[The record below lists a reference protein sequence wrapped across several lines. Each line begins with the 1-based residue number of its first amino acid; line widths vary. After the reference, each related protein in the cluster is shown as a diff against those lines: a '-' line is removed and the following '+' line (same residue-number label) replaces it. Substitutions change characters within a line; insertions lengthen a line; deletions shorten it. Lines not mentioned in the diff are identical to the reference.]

1 MRAMRCWSQAPLTAV
16 VSVAAAVASAAL
28 SIREARADR
37 AIAGTVV
44 DAATGEP
51 IAEAGVAANDLS
63 ATTDEGGKFR
73 ITGLPFSRI
82 DVIVVAEGYET
93 YFGSARLGA
102 DLAIRLQQTDGAAEV
117 IQVTGRA
124 PAGAPLHLGTE
135 EIRSLPGAGND
146 TLRALQSLPGVART
160 PFGLGGLALRG
171 TAPRDT
177 NVYLDGIEVPL
188 LYHFGGIASFMPTA
202 AVDEVELAP
211 GGASTRYGRGLGGV
225 AEVTSRTGRGD
236 GWRVGGELSLIHAAT
251 VAEGPA
257 PGRGGWLVGVR
268 RSYFDAIAEAA
279 SLELSLAP
287 RYYDAQLR
295 YESGDGRWMAILFGS
310 DDKLRLVRD
319 ADDDGDTGGI
329 DTSNV
334 KDFNY
339 RSRFARLGLRYRA
352 LFGATRLTILPS
364 VGVDDVKGGAN
375 HNNIDKGIHRTT
387 FPIALRSEVSTPA
400 AAGTLSIGL
409 DGVASYHSYEMLN
422 TPPPTP
428 DQPAPSMA
436 ISRTLDRWAPDLGL
450 WIEQS
455 WFFLDEKLELRPGL
469 RGDYMGLPRS
479 KSLDPRLVLHER
491 LPYGLELEQSVGVYH
506 SPPLVT
512 DLDPIFGER
521 NMLPSRA
528 LQAAF
533 GAKAIIGDDKELSA
547 TVYYQDLSQL
557 PADAVSGATPISANG
572 GTESG
577 GLLGISRELV
587 DEQFGSYSYREAIG
601 TGRAYGV
608 ELIAR
613 KNAGRLSGWLAYTYG
628 RSFRTNPSRGDGEVP
643 YVLDQ
648 PHTFTFLLSAALTDH
663 WRIGGRFRYATG
675 NPYTPVASAMYNSQA
690 GEWVPT
696 DGPILS
702 ARLPSFYQVD
712 LRVDH
717 RWRSSWGIIAV
728 YLDVQNVNNRA
739 NPEGVTYSEDYME
752 QDYTNGLPVFPS
764 LGVELIPL

>member
-1 MRAMRCWSQAPLTAV
+1 MRCWCLPSPAV
-16 VSVAAAVASAAL
+16 VVAVVAVALAPAL
-28 SIREARADR
+28 AVVAPGEAWADR
-37 AIAGTVV
+37 AIGGTVV
-44 DAATGEP
+44 DAATGAP
-51 IAEAGVAANDLS
+51 IVEAGVAANDRA
-63 ATTDEGGKFR
+63 ATTDAAGKFR
-73 ITGLPFSRI
+73 ISGLPFSRI

-102 DLAIRLQQTDGAAEV
+102 ELEIRLQADSGSEV
-117 IQVTGRA
+117 ITVTGRR
-124 PAGAPLHLGTE
+124 PAGAPLHLGSE
-135 EIRSLPGAGND
+135 DIRSLPGAGND

-236 GWRVGGELSLIHAAT
+236 AWRVGAELSLIHAAA

-257 PGRGGWLVGVR
+257 PGRGSWLVGVR

-279 SLELSLAP
+279 SLDLSLAP

-295 YESGDGRWMAILFGS
+295 WESGNGRWMAILFGS

-319 ADDDGDTGGI
+319 PDDGGDTGGI

-334 KDFNY
+334 KDFTY

-352 LFGATRLTILPS
+352 LFGATAVTILPS
-364 VGVDDVKGGAN
+364 VGVDDVEGGAN

-387 FPIALRSEVSTPA
+387 VPLALRTEVSTPVLG
-400 AAGTLSIGL
+400 GTLSLGL
-409 DGVASYHSYEMLN
+409 DGVASYHAYEMLN

-436 ISRTLDRWAPDLGL
+436 IQRTLDRWAPDVGL
-450 WIEQS
+450 WLEQS
-455 WFFLDEKLELRPGL
+455 WFFLGERLELRPGL
-469 RGDYMGLPRS
+469 RGDYLGLPRTR
-479 KSLDPRLVLHER
+479 SLDPRLVVHER

-521 NMLPSRA
+521 VMLPSKA
-528 LQAAF
+528 VQAAF
-533 GAKAIIGDDKELSA
+533 GAKAILGDDKELSA

-587 DEQFGSYSYREAIG
+587 DEQFGSYSYREAVG

-613 KNAGRLSGWLAYTYG
+613 KNAGRLSGWIAYTYG
-628 RSFRTNPSRGDGEVP
+628 RSFRTNPTRMDGEVP

-648 PHTFTFLLSAALTDH
+648 PHTLTLLLSAALTPK
-663 WRIGGRFRYATG
+663 WRLGGRFRYATG
-675 NPYTPVASAMYNSQA
+675 NPYTPVASATYNNSA
-690 GEWVPT
+690 MEWVPA
-696 DGPILS
+696 DGPVLS
-702 ARLPSFYQVD
+702 RRLPAFYQVD
-712 LRVDH
+712 LRVDRH
-717 RWRSSWGIIAV
+717 WRSSWGTIAL
-728 YLDVQNVNNRA
+728 YLDVQNINNRQ
-739 NPEGVTYSEDYME
+739 NREGVTYNEDYTR
-752 QDYTNGLPVFPS
+752 QSYTNGLPVFPS
-764 LGVELIPL
+764 IGVELIPK